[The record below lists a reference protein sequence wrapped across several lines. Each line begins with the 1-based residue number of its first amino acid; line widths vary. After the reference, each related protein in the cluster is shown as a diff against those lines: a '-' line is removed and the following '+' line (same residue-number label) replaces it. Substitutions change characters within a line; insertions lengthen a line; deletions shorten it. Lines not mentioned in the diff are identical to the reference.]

1 VWLSQ
6 LMAVQLRASRHINTP
21 AVGGRNEPTRQ
32 VLFERLVERP
42 LARLADGAR
51 DRIIRF
57 GLMGLTIDQP
67 SSGIPSECQTNTT
80 LRFHGAIRSAS
91 FKPRSS
97 IERLPT
103 RKELARAALG
113 IIFSTA
119 IITTLLGWWFLAR

>member
-1 VWLSQ
+1 MPVSSPVWLSQ

-42 LARLADGAR
+42 LARLDDGAR

-67 SSGIPSECQTNTT
+67 SSGIPSECQTT
-80 LRFHGAIRSAS
+80 L
-91 FKPRSS
+91 PYV
-97 IERLPT
+97 
-103 RKELARAALG
+103 
-113 IIFSTA
+113 STA
-119 IITTLLGWWFLAR
+119 RSGAHLSSRDPALSGFR